1 MSGLNPLPSLSPIL
15 DDRNISLLWVQ
26 GRHLLHE
33 SFTSCFQGRKGA
45 FKMLCYICSLFSV
58 FSSKS
63 SMCSCHI
70 VGCCLLLTV
79 ELCLCFWAFKAPLWC
94 QLNQF
99 STQQLLV
106 PVCCLAHY
114 FCVFCSTPAGK
125 WDLWEQEHCV
135 SCGVPPGTELCVP
148 AVGTDKY
155 LWEGGMHFIT
165 TVSSSKAGAV
175 SLLFIPISLVPNLV
189 LWSEYSV
196 TKMHMLNP
204 NPHSDYIMGGV
215 LERWLGLEGG
225 APGMGLVPL

>member
-114 FCVFCSTPAGK
+114 FCVFCWLLLESEIYESKNTVSPVESLLGQSSVCLLLGLINTCGREGCISSP
-125 WDLWEQEHCV
+125 LWAHQRQ
-135 SCGVPPGTELCVP
+135 ELCL
-148 AVGTDKY
+148 Y
-155 LWEGGMHFIT
+155 
-165 TVSSSKAGAV
+165 
-175 SLLFIPISLVPNLV
+175 
-189 LWSEYSV
+189 YSFLYPWCL
-196 TKMHMLNP
+196 TWCCGLNIRSP
-204 NPHSDYIMGGV
+204 KCIC
-215 LERWLGLEGG
+215 
-225 APGMGLVPL
+225 